1 MSIEIKVVTQPQ
13 EREAIYQFRYAT
25 YIEEMGRVQAYA
37 DHQQKIISDL
47 APNSI
52 RVAKR
57 GKM

>member
-1 MSIEIKVVTQPQ
+1 MDSASIKGFDAPPIDNLSLILTLLSL
-13 EREAIYQFRYAT
+13 I
-25 YIEEMGRVQAYA
+25 
-37 DHQQKIISDL
+37 QKYVNSDL